1 MKIEKL
7 EKESILEKILKEKF
21 LCLLENGKI
30 LHMKKIREKIMTVKD
45 NLIMTS
51 KIIKGRDIKNLQ
63 IIEQKKV
70 PKL

>member
-1 MKIEKL
+1 
-7 EKESILEKILKEKF
+7 
-21 LCLLENGKI
+21 
-30 LHMKKIREKIMTVKD
+30 MTVKD

-51 KIIKGRDIKNLQ
+51 KIIKGRDIKNLK